1 MITGNVNIDQALA
14 VATDQDEHKL
24 KKAIR
29 GFESMFV
36 LQLLKSMRSAYLSG
50 GSKSGLGKDTFMSI
64 ADQALADYIGKNDG
78 LGMAKLLEQHFNKL
92 QDSRV
97 KTDVKT
103 TDPKHIPLGESSIN
117 SSQNIGQIKKALE
130 NLINLEHDRTA
141 PNKIF
146 YKVNREDDVKPAV
159 EPQTISAE
167 DETVSKPN
175 NVASEIEDA
184 VSDASKTHGLPK
196 NLIEAI
202 IKAESNGNPKAVS
215 PKGAKGL
222 MQLVDTTA
230 ADMGVVDTFDVKQ
243 NVMGG
248 SKYMKMLLNRFKG
261 DLKLALAAY
270 NAGPGNVEK
279 HDGIPPFKETINYV
293 DKVLK
298 FMNEGD
304 LGKDS
309 KLKAENSYKEEGWSF
324 STKR

>member
-14 VATDQDEHKL
+14 VATDQEEHKL
-24 KKAIR
+24 KKAIQ

-50 GSKSGLGKDTFMSI
+50 DSKSGLGKDTFMSI
-64 ADQALADYIGKNDG
+64 ADQALSDYIGKNDG
-78 LGMAKLLEQHFNKL
+78 LGMAKLLEQHFNRI

-97 KTDVKT
+97 KTDSKI
-103 TDPKHIPLGESSIN
+103 TDPKHIPLGESSFN
-117 SSQNIGQIKKALE
+117 SSQNVGQIKKALE
-130 NLINLEHDRTA
+130 NLISLEHDRTA

-146 YKVNREDDVKPAV
+146 YKVNREEEVKPV
-159 EPQTISAE
+159 AE
-167 DETVSKPN
+167 QSTTSSEDKNVSKSN
-175 NVASEIEDA
+175 KVAAEINDA
-184 VSDASKTHGLPK
+184 VSEASKTHGLPR

-215 PKGAKGL
+215 AKGAKGL
-222 MQLVDTTA
+222 MQLIDSTA

-293 DKVLK
+293 NKVLN

-309 KLKAENSYKEEGWSF
+309 KLKAEKSYKEEGWSF